1 MSIFKQ
7 TENLKL
13 VHSEGNYMVFNDQNN
28 IWEWNEKKDN
38 KSSLKIK
45 LLKAVIQRYNRDL
58 IQNKTHIE

>member
-1 MSIFKQ
+1 
-7 TENLKL
+7 
-13 VHSEGNYMVFNDQNN
+13 MVFNDQNN
-28 IWEWNEKKDN
+28 IWEWNEKKEN